1 MDKRGAQS
9 RQKRELRWAMID
21 DTIYQMGDL
30 EQNSQIK
37 LKGEENTASSTRR
50 VVVVGD
56 AKRAKENFLFLKKEE
71 KWPHFKGTWTS
82 WRKGREIRSP
92 SPKLKTQ
99 QSGERWFTFDP
110 LIESLSLE
118 HYLPGTNRRLLYQLF
133 VAMRREAAR
142 CVFDQRLGNRP
153 SKEDLLGSNHQPT
166 VGSVEILAD
175 YCFLPTRCIFC

>member
-50 VVVVGD
+50 VVAVGD

-71 KWPHFKGTWTS
+71 KWPHFKGT
-82 WRKGREIRSP
+82 
-92 SPKLKTQ
+92 
-99 QSGERWFTFDP
+99 
-110 LIESLSLE
+110 
-118 HYLPGTNRRLLYQLF
+118 
-133 VAMRREAAR
+133 
-142 CVFDQRLGNRP
+142 
-153 SKEDLLGSNHQPT
+153 
-166 VGSVEILAD
+166 
-175 YCFLPTRCIFC
+175 